1 MSLYENGNNMVM
13 PVGPM
18 SGGYG
23 GSNGFG
29 WGDGSFWII
38 VLFLFAIMGNGWGN
52 GFGGGGMTPFMMN
65 SNTNADMQRGF
76 DQQAV
81 IGGINGV
88 NAGINSLAQ
97 GQCNGFAGVNATVSN
112 GFANAEVAANA
123 RQMANMQQNFNT
135 QTAIDNRLDSIA
147 MTQQNCCCENR
158 AAVADL
164 KYTVANE
171 AAATRSNCDAKYQ
184 MVMDKL
190 CQLEMDGIKQNYEN
204 RIAGMQNTIDSLR
217 GQVNDARFDASQN
230 NQTATI
236 QAGQRNLANEVEQ
249 YVLPTPRPAYIVQN
263 PNCCSNQ
270 NYGWNNC
277 GCGAV

>member
-1 MSLYENGNNMVM
+1 MSLLDNGGNMVM

-18 SGGYG
+18 YGGNG

-52 GFGGGGMTPFMMN
+52 GFGGGGSMPYIM
-65 SNTNADMQRGF
+65 NTNNDLQRGF

-81 IGGINGV
+81 ISGINGV
-88 NAGINSLAQ
+88 NAGVNALAQ
-97 GQCNGFAGVNATVSN
+97 SQCNGFS
-112 GFANAEVAANA
+112 NAEIAANS
-123 RQMANMQQNFNT
+123 RQMATMQQNFNA
-135 QTAIDNRLDSIA
+135 QTAIDSRLDAIA

-171 AAATRSNCDAKYQ
+171 SAATRANCDANYQ
-184 MVMDKL
+184 KLYDKL

-217 GQVNDARFDASQN
+217 SQVNDARFDASQN
-230 NQTATI
+230 NQTANI
-236 QAGQRNLANEVEQ
+236 QAGQRALANEVEQ
-249 YVLPTPRPAYIVQN
+249 YVLPTPRPAYVVQN
-263 PNCCSNQ
+263 PNCCTS
-270 NYGWNNC
+270 GWNNC
-277 GCGAV
+277 GCGANV